1 MSYESTSLKKY
12 LSCIKFQKPSN
23 LNKNIALK
31 KITLLI
37 VFTLFSMFSSFG
49 QTRKGDF
56 RLEKGSSSHELYVSF
71 DKSVS
76 FDSESYNSIVQVI
89 PEFEAIQREYNLA
102 FHKGILISDEKL
114 NEMEQKA
121 IELTGSGSSVAKLR
135 NIVRI
140 TIDNPTNERLLA
152 LAEKLE
158 QFDKVEYCSLS
169 SLEPI
174 KPPHDIAPTTPNFE
188 VLNQTYISSNPGVN
202 MTYAWGLGQTGA
214 GINIRDVEYGF
225 NKNHEELDHRNALVA
240 PGMTISTSAST
251 AYTEHGTAVLGIVF
265 ADKGTYGISGMAH
278 GADEILLFPEWQ
290 QIGYNRINAITQ
302 SIASSALGDV
312 ILYEMQATGAQGG
325 YGPAEY
331 ESLVWDLTKAATD
344 SGIMI
349 IAAAGNGAENLDSA
363 AYASYTARGN
373 SGAIIVGAGD
383 NSITHNRLSYSTY
396 GNRVD
401 VQAWGQ
407 GVFASG
413 YGDAQQIGGD
423 FNQYYTNFSGTSS
436 ATPLVASCAIV
447 LQSYYHSLTGN
458 YMTPSQMR
466 TLLINTG
473 IAQGTGTSGH
483 IGPIPNMQTAIVQ
496 IQNQFLSVDEI
507 GALEFIVYPNPAN
520 DKLTIKT
527 KDLSA
532 EAKAEIHNSLGQL
545 VYSAQISGENT
556 IDLSSFSQGLYFVKV
571 IDGNKSETK
580 KIIKK

>member
-1 MSYESTSLKKY
+1 
-12 LSCIKFQKPSN
+12 
-23 LNKNIALK
+23 
-31 KITLLI
+31 
-37 VFTLFSMFSSFG
+37 MFSSFG

-76 FDSESYNSIVQVI
+76 FDSESYNSIVLQAI
-89 PEFEAIQREYNLA
+89 PESEAIQREYNLA
-102 FHKGILISDEKL
+102 FHKGISISDEKL

-121 IELTGSGSSVAKLR
+121 FELTGSGSSVAKLK
-135 NIVRI
+135 NIVKV

-158 QFDKVEYCSLS
+158 KFDKVEYCSLS

-202 MTYAWGLGQTGA
+202 MTYAWGLGLTGT

-225 NKNHEELDHRNALVA
+225 NKNHEELDHRNALLA
-240 PGMTISTSAST
+240 PGMTISASAST

-265 ADKGTYGISGMAH
+265 ADKGTYGISGMAY

-290 QIGYNRINAITQ
+290 QTGYSRINAITQ
-302 SIASSALGDV
+302 SIASSVLGDV

-349 IAAAGNGAENLDSA
+349 VAAAGNGAENLDAA
-363 AYASYTARGN
+363 AYSSYTARGN

-483 IGPIPNMQTAIVQ
+483 VGPIPNMQTAIVQ

-507 GALEFIVYPNPAN
+507 SALEFIVYPNPAK

-556 IDLSSFSQGLYFVKV
+556 IDLSGFSQGLYFVKV
-571 IDGNKSETK
+571 TDGNKSETK
-580 KIIKK
+580 KIIKNK

>member
-1 MSYESTSLKKY
+1 M
-12 LSCIKFQKPSN
+12 
-23 LNKNIALK
+23 K
-31 KITLLI
+31 KITLII
-37 VFTLFSMFSSFG
+37 VFALFSVFSSFG

-71 DKSVS
+71 DKSLS
-76 FDSESYNSIVQVI
+76 FDSESYDSIVLQAI
-89 PEFEAIQREYNLA
+89 PEFGAIQREYNLV
-102 FHKGILISDEKL
+102 FHKGIPISDEKL

-121 IELTGSGSSVAKLR
+121 FELTGSGSSVAKLK
-135 NIVRI
+135 NIVKV

-158 QFDKVEYCSLS
+158 KFDKVEYCSLS

-174 KPPHDIAPTTPNFE
+174 KPPHDIAPTTPDFE

-202 MTYAWGLGQTGA
+202 MTYAWGLGLTGT

-225 NKNHEELDHRNALVA
+225 NKNHEELDHRNALLA

-265 ADKGTYGISGMAH
+265 ADKGTYGISGMAY

-290 QIGYNRINAITQ
+290 QTGYSRINAITQ
-302 SIASSALGDV
+302 SIASSVLGDV

-349 IAAAGNGAENLDSA
+349 VAAAGNGAENLDAA
-363 AYASYTARGN
+363 AYSSYAARGN

-483 IGPIPNMQTAIVQ
+483 VGPIPNMQTAIAQ

-507 GALEFIVYPNPAN
+507 SALEFIVYPNPAK

-556 IDLSSFSQGLYFVKV
+556 IDLSGFSQGLYFVKV
-571 IDGNKSETK
+571 TDGNKSETK
-580 KIIKK
+580 KIIKNK

>member
-1 MSYESTSLKKY
+1 MKK
-12 LSCIKFQKPSN
+12 F
-23 LNKNIALK
+23 
-31 KITLLI
+31 TLII
-37 VFTLFSMFSSFG
+37 VFALFSTISSFG
-49 QTRKGDF
+49 QNRKGDF
-56 RLEKGSSSHELYVSF
+56 RLEKGSSFHELYVSF

-76 FDSESYNSIVQVI
+76 FDSGSYNSIIVQAI
-89 PEFEAIQREYNLA
+89 PEFEALQREYNIT
-102 FHKGILISDEKL
+102 FHNGISIADEKL

-121 IELTGSGSSVAKLR
+121 IELTGNGSSVAKLR
-135 NIVRI
+135 NIVKV

-158 QFDKVEYCSLS
+158 KFDKVEYCSLS

-174 KPPHDIAPTTPNFE
+174 KPPHDIAPTTPDFE
-188 VLNQTYISSNPGVN
+188 VLYQTYISSNPGVN
-202 MTYAWGLGQTGA
+202 MTYAWGLGLTGT

-225 NKNHEELDHRNALVA
+225 NKNHEELDHRNALLA

-251 AYTEHGTAVLGIVF
+251 AYTEHGTAVLGIVY
-265 ADKGTYGISGMAH
+265 ADKGTYGISGMAY

-290 QIGYNRINAITQ
+290 QTGYSRINAITQ
-302 SIASSALGDV
+302 SIASSTLGDV

-349 IAAAGNGAENLDSA
+349 VAAAGNGAENLDSA
-363 AYASYTARGN
+363 AYSSYTARGN
-373 SGAIIVGAGD
+373 SGAIMVGAGD

-413 YGDAQQIGGD
+413 YGDAQQIGSD

-436 ATPLVASCAIV
+436 ATPVVASCAIV

-458 YMTPSQMR
+458 YMTSSQMR

-473 IAQGTGTSGH
+473 IAQGTGASGH

-496 IQNQFLSVDEI
+496 IQNDFLSVDEI
-507 GALEFIVYPNPAN
+507 SALEFIVYPNPAK

-532 EAKAEIHNSLGQL
+532 NAKAEIHNSLGQL
-545 VYSAQISGENT
+545 VYSATILEEGT

-571 IDGNKSETK
+571 TDGNKSETK
-580 KIIKK
+580 KIVKK